1 MEASAD
7 ERNLP
12 LTLAATLGVCPRCWV
27 RFPNSVAGQRCPK
40 DDAFLVSEASV
51 EASFGEPFLGAQVG
65 RFGLL
70 RVLGRGAQSIVFEGI
85 DRDSVRC
92 AVKLVRLDPL
102 QELPEPS
109 ALIAARLENEARVLD
124 RLADVPGVP
133 RRLEFVRSQGGGLP
147 AHVALAMSFAA
158 GAPVSDEVSEAALL
172 SWSKT
177 LLLAHRRGFVHCDLA
192 PQHLL
197 LAADGTTHIL
207 DWGCALELGSAE
219 SPRGFHPS
227 YASDQLL
234 AGRPADTHFDWFA
247 LKRIVETRVESARAS
262 AQVMGL
268 IATLATANSTERRLR
283 AEEALSEVCGLSAVR

>member
-1 MEASAD
+1 M
-7 ERNLP
+7 
-12 LTLAATLGVCPRCWV
+12 
-27 RFPNSVAGQRCPK
+27 
-40 DDAFLVSEASV
+40 VSEASV

-85 DRDSVRC
+85 DRESVRC

-109 ALIAARLENEARVLD
+109 ALIAARLENEARVLE
-124 RLADVPGVP
+124 RLVDVPGVP
-133 RRLEFVRSQGGGLP
+133 RRLEFVHSLGGGLP
-147 AHVALAMSFAA
+147 AHVALAMSFAG
-158 GAPVSDEVSEAALL
+158 GAPVGNEVPEAALR

-177 LLLAHRRGFVHCDLA
+177 LLLAHRHGVVHCDLA
-192 PQHLL
+192 PEHLL
-197 LAADGTTHIL
+197 LATDGTTHIR

-234 AGRPADTHFDWFA
+234 AGNPADTHFDWFA
-247 LKRIVETRVESARAS
+247 LKRIVETRVESGKAS
-262 AQVMGL
+262 THVMGL
-268 IATLATANSTERRLR
+268 IAALATANSIEQRLQ
-283 AEEALSEVCGLSAVR
+283 AKEALSEVCGLSAVR